1 MTEVLNKHL
10 TRQHANLINQIAL
23 LKSRVERLE
32 KHTHVP
38 YREPIDQREMWE
50 ANRELTRKL
59 REKDQELDDLRAMV
73 MSNVRKREQAIK
85 ERDELKD
92 LVN

>member
-10 TRQHANLINQIAL
+10 TRQHANLINQIAML
-23 LKSRVERLE
+23 ESRVERLE

-38 YREPIDQREMWE
+38 YRESIDQREMWE